1 MTTRSIYKVLFTEP
15 PIIDDERTEF
25 YFTSLSAIY
34 DTLTPEMIGCSVRRL
49 WNLKIAQG
57 EPYHGR
63 RCVITKEVIGS
74 KTQQTPSK
82 GRLSEK

>member
-1 MTTRSIYKVLFTEP
+1 MTTGNIYKVSFTEP
-15 PIIDDERTEF
+15 PIKDDDRKEF

-34 DTLTPEMIGCSVRRL
+34 ETLTPEQVGCGVRRL

-57 EPYHGR
+57 RTYQGR
-63 RCVITKEVIGS
+63 RCVITKEAIGS
-74 KTQQTPSK
+74 KTQQNPSK